1 MIPHNERLIDA
12 LKAHY
17 GHSSFGE
24 RIRLALEAAG
34 VDLAQLTVAD
44 LAPFDHL
51 HGGQKPATLQLARL
65 AGITPGIRVAD
76 LGGGIGGP
84 ARTLA
89 AEFGCTVDVV
99 DLTEEF
105 CRVGTWLTELTR
117 LEKQVSFHHGSALQT
132 PLASGA
138 YDVVWM
144 QNSAMNIEGRKGLYA
159 EVARLLRPG
168 GRHAF
173 QEVMAGQ
180 GGPAYYPMNWAAT
193 SESSF
198 LYTPEQV
205 HGLIETAG
213 FRELHWVDNTEET
226 SADFRQRISPVAGA
240 PVRPAY
246 TPDDLS
252 AAITENGLR
261 NRSEQRV
268 VYRLG
273 VFEKNR

>member
-1 MIPHNERLIDA
+1 MIPRSERLIDA

-17 GHSSFGE
+17 GHSAFGD

-34 VDLAQLTVAD
+34 VDLTQLTVED

-65 AGITPGIRVAD
+65 AGITPGSRVAD

-89 AEFGCTVDVV
+89 AEFGCIVDVV

-105 CRVGTWLTELTR
+105 CRVGTWLTQLTR
-117 LEKQVSFHHGSALQT
+117 LENRVSFHHGSALQT
-132 PLASGA
+132 PLAAGA

-144 QNSAMNIEGRKGLYA
+144 QNSAMNIEDRRGLYA
-159 EVARLLRPG
+159 EVSRLLRPG
-168 GRHAF
+168 ARYAL
-173 QEVMAGQ
+173 QEVMAGP
-180 GGPAYYPMNWAAT
+180 GGPAFYPMNWAAT
-193 SESSF
+193 AESSF
-198 LYTPEQV
+198 LSTPDQV
-205 HGLIETAG
+205 HRLIETAG
-213 FRELHWVDNTEET
+213 FRELRWLDYTEEAT
-226 SADFRQRISPVAGA
+226 ADFRQRIGPPAGA

-261 NRSEQRV
+261 NRNEKRI

-273 VFEKNR
+273 VFQKER